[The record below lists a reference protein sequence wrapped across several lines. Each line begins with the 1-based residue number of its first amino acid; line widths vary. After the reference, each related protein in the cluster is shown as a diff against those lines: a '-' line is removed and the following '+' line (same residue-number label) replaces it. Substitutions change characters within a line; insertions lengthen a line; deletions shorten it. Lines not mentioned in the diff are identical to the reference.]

1 MKLIGEV
8 VRHKRFGKG
17 VITDL
22 SDNKISVC
30 FDETKKLFIYPDAFL
45 QYLTLKNNSIQKKI
59 EKLNE
64 ERVREKDA
72 QKKIEELENRYRLR
86 IHTMKIPLKSQ
97 VAYNI
102 SEYEIHNIQDLD
114 YVETG
119 YFLTGEKRG
128 QPRIPSHIQPNS
140 AVIFTDCDNSEEK
153 ERFII
158 GIAMVDAHFW
168 GKECVDGQIKLHKQ
182 HKLILPEEYRLS
194 FWKYFNREAYPTQ
207 WGRVPFQYFQI
218 QTMQKIIHDICDEL
232 TDTELEESALAF
244 YEYFCSINLSEIR

>member
-8 VRHKRFGKG
+8 VRHKQFGKG

-30 FDETKKLFIYPDAFL
+30 FDETEKLFIYPDAFL

-59 EKLNE
+59 EKLSE

-72 QKKIEELENRYRLR
+72 QKQIEELENRYRLR
-86 IHTMKIPLKSQ
+86 MHTMKIPLKSQ

-102 SEYEIHNIQDLD
+102 LENEIHNIQDLE

-119 YFLTGEKRG
+119 YFLTGERKG

-140 AVIFTDCDNSEEK
+140 AIIFTDCGNLEEK
-153 ERFII
+153 ERYII
-158 GIAMVDAHFW
+158 GIAMVDDCFW
-168 GKECVDGQIKLHKQ
+168 GKECMDGQIKLHKQ
-182 HKLILPEEYRLS
+182 HKLILPKEYRLS
-194 FWKYFNREAYPTQ
+194 FWKYFNREAYPAK
-207 WGRVPFQYFQI
+207 WGRVPFQYI
-218 QTMQKIIHDICDEL
+218 RNQTMKKIIHDICSEL
-232 TDTELEESALAF
+232 TGTDLEESVLDF
-244 YEYFCSINLSEIR
+244 YDYFCSINLSVIR